1 MDTQPAQIA
10 KYLQQ
15 TLGIDVAVRAWK
27 ARARLPVFLRQG
39 YEFYELEIL
48 GRPCLAMVDRANE
61 EVSPTTIS
69 KHAEYLLA
77 KFPGD
82 VIYVRQQVAGYQR
95 KRLIEQRVP
104 FLVPGNQLYLPSF
117 GIDLR
122 EFYRTR
128 RAAPESFSPGTQLV
142 LLHLLL
148 HPCRGDQTPKELA
161 DRLGYSKMT
170 MTRVFNEFEARA
182 IGEVRTVGRHRCLT
196 MPDDRRRTWNDA
208 LALLR
213 NPVTKVHRVRR
224 PNRPVEG
231 VSAGLSALAH
241 YSTLSAGSQ
250 PTIAVTGGQWR
261 SLQKQLDPSPMA
273 ASDPEAT
280 NIEVWSYDPAI
291 LAEDGCVDRLSLYL
305 ALRDTRD
312 ERIEAALTEMLAQFR
327 TLYHL

>member
-15 TLGIDVAVRAWK
+15 TLGIDVAVRVWK
-27 ARARLPVFLRQG
+27 ERARLPVFLRQG

-128 RAAPESFSPGTQLV
+128 REAPESLSPGSQLV

-148 HPCRGDQTPKELA
+148 HPCPGDQTPKELA

-170 MTRVFNEFEARA
+170 MTRVFNEFEARS

-208 LALLR
+208 LPLLR
-213 NPVTKVHRVRR
+213 SPVTKVHRVRR
-224 PNRPVEG
+224 AKRPLEG
-231 VSAGLSALAH
+231 ASAGLSALAH
-241 YSTLSAGSQ
+241 YSTLSAGAQ

-273 ASDPEAT
+273 AGDPEAT
-280 NIEVWSYDPAI
+280 NIEIWSYDPAI
-291 LAEDGCVDRLSLYL
+291 LAEDGVADRLSLYL
-305 ALRDTRD
+305 ALRETRD
-312 ERIEAALTEMLAQFR
+312 ERIEAALAEMMEAV
-327 TLYHL
+327 TW

>member
-27 ARARLPVFLRQG
+27 ARACLPVFLRQG

-128 RAAPESFSPGTQLV
+128 REARETLSPGAQLV

-170 MTRVFNEFEARA
+170 MTRVFNEFEARS

-224 PNRPVEG
+224 PNRPVEA

-291 LAEDGCVDRLSLYL
+291 LAEDGFVDRLSLYL

-312 ERIEAALTEMLAQFR
+312 ERIEAALTEMMEGVAW
-327 TLYHL
+327 